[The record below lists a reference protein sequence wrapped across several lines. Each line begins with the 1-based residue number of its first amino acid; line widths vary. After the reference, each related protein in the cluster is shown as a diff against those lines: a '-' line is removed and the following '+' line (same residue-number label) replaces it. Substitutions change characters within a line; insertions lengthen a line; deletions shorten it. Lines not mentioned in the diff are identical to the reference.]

1 MTEIKANDENFEE
14 KVIEK
19 SEETPVL
26 VDFWADWCGP
36 CKQLGPVLEELAEER
51 DDFVLAKVNVDTSQT
66 TAQQYGVRS
75 IPNVKLF
82 VDGEISDQFIGAKPK
97 DSVEKWL
104 DKNL

>member
-1 MTEIKANDENFEE
+1 ATDQDFEE

-19 SEETPVL
+19 SKETPVL

-36 CKQLGPVLEELAEER
+36 CKQLNPVLQELNEEH
-51 DDFVLAKVNVDTSQT
+51 DDFVLARVNVDTAQT

-82 VDGEISDQFIGAKPK
+82 VDGEVESQFIGAKPK
-97 DSVEKWL
+97 NSVEKWL
-104 DKNL
+104 QKNL